1 MKDPNESY
9 VNITNLI
16 NFQWILDTQSKSDIL
31 FIDSREKMRGEIDKE
46 MINNLL
52 INPFNNHI
60 DQYFA
65 YLYLE
70 INRDSIVEDTLNSLV
85 REDLNF
91 KKPLRI
97 KFVGELGVDEGGV

>member
-1 MKDPNESY
+1 
-9 VNITNLI
+9 
-16 NFQWILDTQSKSDIL
+16 
-31 FIDSREKMRGEIDKE
+31 MRGEIDKE
-46 MINNLL
+46 IINNLL

-70 INRDSIVEDTLNSLV
+70 INRECIIEDTLNSLV